1 MYMPLVHLVFSV
13 IKVASLWGRLLQP
26 SNVCVGNCSLPLPSP
41 PLPASPCI
49 PPLARPMDLSPTH
62 PPCRGVVLICPPC
75 LTKECLTRWH
85 ARVLPSHCMQVCVC
99 VCVVCVCL
107 CGVCVGGGWCGV
119 CDVVWCVCVCLCGV
133 WCVCICSVW
142 CVRVHM
148 HVSCLLC
155 GNVNNVQNVWNGDRF
170 RAVCGEDSCHGPQ
183 GSGPGGVR

>member
-1 MYMPLVHLVFSV
+1 MESLPMYMPLVHLVFSV

-99 VCVVCVCL
+99 VCVC
-107 CGVCVGGGWCGV
+107 
-119 CDVVWCVCVCLCGV
+119 VVWCVVCVCVWCGVVWCVFVCVVCGV
-133 WCVCICSVW
+133 WCVCVWCGVVCVCVSVW
-142 CVRVHM
+142 CVVCVH
-148 HVSCLLC
+148 L
-155 GNVNNVQNVWNGDRF
+155 
-170 RAVCGEDSCHGPQ
+170 
-183 GSGPGGVR
+183 